1 MGDPGLMFTFY
12 FPIIFALNSKVGI
25 RFIGSVILCEWMNQV
40 SVLLIISMKIKSK
53 IMILS
58 IVNSSFCHSSP
69 HIIGIKVDAS
79 WRASLLVG
87 GGTFEY

>member
-40 SVLLIISMKIKSK
+40 SVLQIMINENQSK
-53 IMILS
+53 IILS
-58 IVNSSFCHSSP
+58 IVNTNFDHSSFHT
-69 HIIGIKVDAS
+69 IGVKVDAA
-79 WRASLLVG
+79 W
-87 GGTFEY
+87 